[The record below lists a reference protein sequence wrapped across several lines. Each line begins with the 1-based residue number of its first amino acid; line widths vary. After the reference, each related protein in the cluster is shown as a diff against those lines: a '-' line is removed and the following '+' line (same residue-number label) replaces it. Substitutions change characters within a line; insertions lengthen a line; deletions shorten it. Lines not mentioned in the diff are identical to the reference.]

1 MFNTSLIT
9 PSRLLNHTEVE
20 DRFPCYGVN
29 FFKLFF
35 LGGCCQI
42 IRSLFLCLF
51 SVTFCHMPVQERFC
65 VNMLENDI

>member
-9 PSRLLNHTEVE
+9 PSQLINHTEVE
-20 DRFPCYGVN
+20 DRFPC
-29 FFKLFF
+29 FFFGGG
-35 LGGCCQI
+35 GGCCQI
-42 IRSLFLCLF
+42 IRSVFLCLF